1 MANREVKP
9 MTGTATTFDCQTEL
23 CTIPPL
29 PFWPSL
35 KWALRSHGAA
45 LLLVYLEVHFPAPA
59 ASPSDPILV
68 DVDRTLRDLCL
79 CPKALWLASARIA
92 VRWPTARMLRVAR
105 QSGREFFTRQTLGA
119 GTLKPYSYVPISAH
133 QWQLRRNMP
142 RLKSLLASCAIP
154 WPIQQPAICE
164 DRYATH
170 FGFQPSCEHFPS
182 ETVPETGSE
191 LARAFDKS
199 LAGLSDGR
207 RVAGLKRKFAHRA
220 AWTDE
225 RRAKFMRTMVARYG
239 IVPRNT
245 AERLSDI

>member
-1 MANREVKP
+1 
-9 MTGTATTFDCQTEL
+9 MTSRASCPTEL
-23 CTIPPL
+23 STIPPL

-45 LLLVYLEVHFPAPA
+45 LLLIYLEVHFPAPQDTPNA
-59 ASPSDPILV
+59 PVLM
-68 DVDRTLRDLCL
+68 DVDRTLLDLCL

-92 VRWPTARMLRVAR
+92 ARWPTLRTLRVAR
-105 QSGREFFTRQTLGA
+105 QVGREFFTRHTLGA

-154 WPIQQPAICE
+154 WPIQQPWISE
-164 DRYATH
+164 DRHASH
-170 FGFQPSCEHFPS
+170 HGFRTFPS
-182 ETVPETGSE
+182 DFAADSVPASGAQ

-207 RVAGLKRKFAHRA
+207 RAAGLKRKFAHRA
-220 AWTDE
+220 TWTDE
-225 RRAKFMRTMVARYG
+225 RRAKFMRTMQARYG

-245 AERLSDI
+245 ARLLSDI